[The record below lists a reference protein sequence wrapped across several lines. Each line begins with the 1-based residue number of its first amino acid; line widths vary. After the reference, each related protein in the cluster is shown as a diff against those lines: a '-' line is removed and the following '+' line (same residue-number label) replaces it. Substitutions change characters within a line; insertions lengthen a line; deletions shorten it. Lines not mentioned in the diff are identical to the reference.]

1 MLFNWNEDDI
11 LSDYGSYVKANMPY
25 AITLL
30 CIWAVYLDF
39 QLFKAAQENNVF
51 FLIIG
56 ILTAYIFT
64 FSLLYIYPLLARYEN
79 TILNSLKNSFRISMK
94 YFLRSVLLVII
105 LIFEICIIMW
115 NYTTMFVGLLIG
127 PVFIFFTISG
137 FAIKIFREL
146 EKKLGSISNPDNR
159 Y

>member
-1 MLFNWNEDDI
+1 M
-11 LSDYGSYVKANMPY
+11 
-25 AITLL
+25 
-30 CIWAVYLDF
+30 
-39 QLFKAAQENNVF
+39 
-51 FLIIG
+51 
-56 ILTAYIFT
+56 
-64 FSLLYIYPLLARYEN
+64 
-79 TILNSLKNSFRISMK
+79 
-94 YFLRSVLLVII
+94 II